1 VRDHCALVCSK
12 DRDREREK
20 GSCPE
25 VFREQNQV
33 PGKRKESRKML
44 ILWCAQCWAAE
55 GCLAVA
61 QPEARLRSDSGGR
74 GSHMFCRKEQDLRD
88 RLEVHA

>member
-1 VRDHCALVCSK
+1 
-12 DRDREREK
+12 
-20 GSCPE
+20 
-25 VFREQNQV
+25 
-33 PGKRKESRKML
+33 ML